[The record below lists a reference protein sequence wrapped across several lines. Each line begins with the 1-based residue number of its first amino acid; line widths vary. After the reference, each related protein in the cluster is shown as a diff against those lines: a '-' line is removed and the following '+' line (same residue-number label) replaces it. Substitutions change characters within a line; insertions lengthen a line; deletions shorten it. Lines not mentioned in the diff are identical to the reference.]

1 MNYFSLFFLI
11 LLSLILSLFLSLLFL
26 QVSLRERESA
36 SDGVGR
42 CSASARAALRGHAQ
56 GPGPARRSGGGARAE
71 EKVVPAR
78 LGSIGGQARAAGL
91 GGATTPGARLL

>member
-1 MNYFSLFFLI
+1 M
-11 LLSLILSLFLSLLFL
+11 
-26 QVSLRERESA
+26 SLRERESA

-42 CSASARAALRGHAQ
+42 CSASARAALRSHAQ
-56 GPGPARRSGGGARAE
+56 GPGPARRGGGGARAE

-91 GGATTPGARLL
+91 GGATTPGARLF